1 MSQAAGLPALLLS
14 LFSRRSEP
22 APVDAETSN
31 QKPDRRVVYVVVG
44 LHSAVGMLAVLAAA
58 LTFRNTSLA
67 AAAGIASFL
76 VAWHGPKLLQYLNNR
91 LE

>member
-22 APVDAETSN
+22 AVDVETSN

-58 LTFRNTSLA
+58 LTFRNISLA
-67 AAAGIASFL
+67 AAAGIATFL
-76 VAWHGPKLLQYLNNR
+76 VAWYGPKLLQYLNNR